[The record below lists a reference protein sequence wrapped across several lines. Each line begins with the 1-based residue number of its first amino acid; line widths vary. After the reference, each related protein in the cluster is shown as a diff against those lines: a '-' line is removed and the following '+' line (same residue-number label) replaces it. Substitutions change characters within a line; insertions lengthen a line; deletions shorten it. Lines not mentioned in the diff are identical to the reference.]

1 MTSHHL
7 TALGGALA
15 VLLFCG
21 ACATNQPADPTS
33 APPEPSASATA
44 TPAPTP
50 TTPALDLDD
59 PASWVIGFDSVGP
72 LTIGGSIS
80 AERVGMTAFSDDS
93 QPEACALVVF
103 RGIAPDV
110 PSVWAQPDADPDV
123 IDVIVVTGDGEAAPY
138 STGSPKTAE
147 GVGIGATEAEVLAA
161 YPGITEQPS
170 EVVPDFSYY
179 AVSDDSG
186 RYIDFTVDPAG
197 LVESSALSDQSV
209 PPYEYCG

>member
-1 MTSHHL
+1 MTGYARL
-7 TALGGALA
+7 AALGGATA
-15 VLLFCG
+15 VLLACG
-21 ACATNQPADPTS
+21 ACSTPTPSDPTS
-33 APPEPSASATA
+33 APPQPEPSATASAT
-44 TPAPTP
+44 PTP
-50 TTPALDLDD
+50 PALDLDD
-59 PASWVIGFDSVGP
+59 PASWVIRFDSVGP

-103 RGIAPDV
+103 QGLEPDV
-110 PSVWAQPDADPDV
+110 PSVWAQPDTDPDV
-123 IDVIVVTGDGEAAPY
+123 IDVIVVTGDGEAAPFV
-138 STGSPKTAE
+138 TGSPTTVE
-147 GVGIGATEAEVLAA
+147 GVGIGSTEAEILAA

-179 AVSDDSG
+179 AVSDDAG

-197 LVESSALSDQSV
+197 LVESIALSDQPV